1 MAEPRDC
8 QSEWSRSEKD
18 NYMIPVKCGIK
29 KKWTYLQNRNTV
41 TDVENKLWLPMGKKM
56 GGIKWEIE
64 NDIHTL
70 LGIP

>member
-1 MAEPRDC
+1 
-8 QSEWSRSEKD
+8 
-18 NYMIPVKCGIK
+18 MIPVKCGIK